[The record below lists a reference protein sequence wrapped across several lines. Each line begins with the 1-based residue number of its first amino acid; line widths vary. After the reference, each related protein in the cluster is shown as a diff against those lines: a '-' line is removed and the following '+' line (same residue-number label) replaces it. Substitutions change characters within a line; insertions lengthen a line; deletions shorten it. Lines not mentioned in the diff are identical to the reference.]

1 MTSSARSKAAPL
13 AAALALFGCA
23 SAPQLP
29 LDSSVAELTA
39 VPFFPQSVSELS
51 KVYDAIATELASQ
64 YSIGYV
70 PRNVR
75 EDGKYRRVVV
85 RVANKPELKPRTRTG
100 YFLTVDTVASR
111 SSSHQ

>member
-1 MTSSARSKAAPL
+1 M
-13 AAALALFGCA
+13 
-23 SAPQLP
+23 
-29 LDSSVAELTA
+29 
-39 VPFFPQSVSELS
+39 PFFPESVYDLS

-85 RVANKPELKPRTRTG
+85 RVTDRPELKPRTRKG
-100 YFLTVDTVASR
+100 YFLDADTL
-111 SSSHQ
+111 SSGLSDQ